1 MDNFDHAVA
10 RIKGEWPQ
18 TPYWIFT
25 TPDQGKTLYRAMR
38 SDVCPDCFKDSYG
51 QPIKQLYSVDG
62 EIVGLDKDYGKQETH
77 YGKA

>member
-38 SDVCPDCFKDSYG
+38 SDVCPDWN
-51 QPIKQLYSVDG
+51 
-62 EIVGLDKDYGKQETH
+62 T
-77 YGKA
+77 